1 MAPGGMEMGFNRKAK
16 GTRAELRAIKQLEA
30 AGFSCTRA
38 AASLGVWD
46 VIAVGV
52 LGVRL
57 IQVKCNRPPGRAERE
72 TMAAFQA
79 PENCTKELW
88 VYHDGRP
95 RDPVITVIP

>member
-1 MAPGGMEMGFNRKAK
+1 MAFNRKAK
-16 GTRAELRAIKQLEA
+16 GTRAEHRCMKELEA

-57 IQVKCNRPPGRAERE
+57 IQVKCNRPPGRVERE
-72 TMAAFQA
+72 TMAAFVAQ
-79 PENCTKELW
+79 ENCTKELW
-88 VYHDGRP
+88 IYYDGKP
-95 RDPVITVIP
+95 RDPEITVIP